1 MKRWKNHK
9 FQDNSISLVPT
20 NKYTHLQSHS
30 LVSSFDPKFSVFQLT
45 YPNINVDIIRIWHT
59 HTQARNLVGDR
70 RTHNSSSEAD
80 GVEPNVNMVCQLRS
94 IQSFGFPVHEKKTE
108 WKGKPKYRTKPSE
121 STHTRSQHKR
131 YLWQLES
138 YCVVKLFGCKQ
149 HCIHS
154 HLVLMFRSTC
164 NLIACIRHQFH
175 F

>member
-94 IQSFGFPVHEKKTE
+94 IQSFGFPVHEKKRNEKKSQNTE
-108 WKGKPKYRTKPSE
+108 QSQAKAHTHVHNTKDICGSWNLIVLL
-121 STHTRSQHKR
+121 SCLVVNNIVYTHTWS
-131 YLWQLES
+131 
-138 YCVVKLFGCKQ
+138 
-149 HCIHS
+149 
-154 HLVLMFRSTC
+154 
-164 NLIACIRHQFH
+164 
-175 F
+175 